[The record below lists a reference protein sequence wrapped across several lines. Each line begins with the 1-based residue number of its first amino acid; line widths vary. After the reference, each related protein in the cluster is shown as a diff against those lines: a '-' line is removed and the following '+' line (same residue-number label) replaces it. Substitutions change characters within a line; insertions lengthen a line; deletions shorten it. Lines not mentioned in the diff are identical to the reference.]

1 MGGVDQKEKNRSAKE
16 DDRSLGRH
24 EKMPRKC
31 QENGLDLRKCLPLS
45 FSPRSFVCWA
55 LCCVWLSPLYIS
67 RHWAWWSG
75 LVPDLDFW

>member
-45 FSPRSFVCWA
+45 FSSEFCLLGVVLCLDLSLIYLTPLGVVEWTCTRS
-55 LCCVWLSPLYIS
+55 
-67 RHWAWWSG
+67 
-75 LVPDLDFW
+75 